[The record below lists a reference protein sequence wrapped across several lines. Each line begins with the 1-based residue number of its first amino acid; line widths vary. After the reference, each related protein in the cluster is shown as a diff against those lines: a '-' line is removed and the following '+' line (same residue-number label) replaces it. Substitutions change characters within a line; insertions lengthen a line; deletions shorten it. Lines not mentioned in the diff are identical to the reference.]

1 MKKGNIESL
10 GGNQNKAGVA
20 ESSMA
25 VPGNCYLVH
34 TEDGGSRIILK
45 EKWAM
50 LMLQGESDVTGKE
63 IIQSSQESSGAG
75 EIDHVENEDEMGI
88 DNIMVG
94 T

>member
-1 MKKGNIESL
+1 
-10 GGNQNKAGVA
+10 
-20 ESSMA
+20 
-25 VPGNCYLVH
+25 
-34 TEDGGSRIILK
+34 
-45 EKWAM
+45 M